1 MSYSEI
7 IIALENII
15 VDKVS
20 TVPSPKAGGT
30 TRVLQWRLG
39 WQQKKMENV

>member
-1 MSYSEI
+1 MSYSAI

-20 TVPSPKAGGT
+20 TVPSIKTRGT
-30 TRVLQWRLG
+30 TRVLQW
-39 WQQKKMENV
+39 